1 MIGRRDAKTIGFP
14 EMETAVLCGW
24 ILSSR
29 L

>member
-14 EMETAVLCGW
+14 EMETAVFCVR